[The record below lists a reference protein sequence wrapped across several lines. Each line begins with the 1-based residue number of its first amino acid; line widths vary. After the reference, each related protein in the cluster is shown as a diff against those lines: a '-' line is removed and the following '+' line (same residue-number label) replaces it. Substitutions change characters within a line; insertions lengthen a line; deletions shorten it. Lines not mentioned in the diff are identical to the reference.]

1 MSGRFAGR
9 VALVS
14 GASRGIGRLLCES
27 LVREGARVAGIA
39 RGADRLT
46 EIKAELGDA
55 FLPIVGDIALEP
67 VCAAA
72 VRQTLEHFGALDIL
86 INNAGTSGVQ
96 KFARDMAPEEFTSVI
111 DVNLNAAFYLVH
123 HSLASMMEKKS
134 GAIVNISSFTG
145 KRPMS
150 KRLAYATSKMG
161 LVGMTRS
168 LAAELGPFNIRV
180 NTVSPGPV
188 EGERVE
194 EVIDAMVTSQSL
206 DRDAVRELLLGL
218 SPLHRMATAEDIVR
232 MALYLASD
240 DARAMTGQ
248 DVNVT
253 AGIVMY

>member
-14 GASRGIGRLLCES
+14 GASRGIGRLLCER
-27 LVREGARVAGIA
+27 LVSEGARVAGIA
-39 RGADRLT
+39 RSEDRL
-46 EIKAELGDA
+46 AELKTALGDA
-55 FLPIVGDIALEP
+55 FLSIAGDIASEP
-67 VCAAA
+67 VCGAA
-72 VRQTLEHFGALDIL
+72 VRQTIEHFGGLDVL

-96 KFARDMAPEEFTSVI
+96 KFARDMTPQEFTSVI

-123 HSLASMMEKKS
+123 HSLPTMMEQKS
-134 GAIVNISSFTG
+134 GSIVNISSFTG
-145 KRPMS
+145 KRAMS

-161 LVGMTRS
+161 LVGLTRT
-168 LAAELGPFNIRV
+168 LALELGPFNIRV

-194 EVIDAMVTSQSL
+194 EVIDAMVASQSL
-206 DRDAVRELLLGL
+206 DRDAVRDLLLDL
-218 SPLHRMATAEDIVR
+218 SPLHRMATADDIVR

-240 DARAMTGQ
+240 DGRAMTGQ
-248 DVNVT
+248 DINVT